1 MASTDCYLALEDG
14 TVLPGYSFGYVPSEN
29 ESKVG
34 VGGEV
39 VFQTGMVG
47 YTEALTDRS
56 YSAQILVLTY
66 PLIGN
71 YGVPAPDE
79 DEHGLPLH
87 FEWTEGRRP
96 GQPPW
101 WWARLAKRQLFNWRK
116 WKTLPE
122 LAEATTRCPEFEF
135 SIDTR
140 ALTKKLREQG
150 SMLGKIV
157 YEKPPVEGAM
167 PKSSFVDPNVQ
178 DLAKECSVKERQVY
192 GNPNGKGPRIA
203 ILDCGLKLN
212 QLRCLLQR
220 GASVTFVP
228 WSARLE
234 DEQFDALF
242 LSNGPGNPESC
253 DQIVQQV
260 RKVIEEGQKPVFGIC
275 LGHQL
280 LAKAIGCSTYKMKI
294 GNRGHNLPC
303 LHRATG
309 RCLMTSQN
317 HGYAVD
323 LEQLPDGWSELFVN
337 ANDGDQRGHCPCQQA
352 LLFGSVPS
360 GASCW
365 TAGHGVPVRC
375 LYGEHSTEGFDHSA
389 ADRAATAS
397 DYACHR
403 FGSSDAAQSPNPGIR
418 GLSIGQAGEFDYSGS
433 QAINGM
439 RESNIQTVLI
449 NPNIATVQTSKGMAD
464 KCYFLPL
471 TPHYVEQV
479 IKSERPNGV
488 LLTLAARPSQLWR
501 ATGASRSFLQ
511 IQCPHFGHTH
521 PVDHRDGGSQA
532 LCRAGNEIGEQVAP
546 SEAVYSVA
554 QALDAASRLGYPVM
568 ARAAF
573 SLGGLGSGFANNE
586 EELQTPG
593 PTALAHSSQL
603 IVDKSLKGW
612 KEVEYEVVRAMPTT
626 TRITVCNMENFD
638 PLGIHTG
645 ESIVVAPS
653 QTLSDREIKVLRS
666 TAWKVIRHFGV
677 VGECNIRYA
686 SVPRLQYYIIEV
698 NERLSRT
705 SALASKAPGY
715 PLAYVAAKVGLGLP
729 LPDIKNSVTGMRRPA
744 FEPSLDYCV
753 VKMPRWDLA
762 KFVRVSKHIGSSMK
776 SVGEVM
782 AIGRQL
788 RGSVPK
794 SPAHG
799 GQRMCL
805 ALNPDVVPLNKEQ
818 LAEQLSEPTDRRP
831 FVIAAA
837 LQLGMSLRELHQLT
851 NIDYWFLEKSERII
865 LLQSLLTRNGSRT
878 DAALLLKAKR
888 FGFSDKQIAKY
899 IKSTELAV
907 RHQRQEFGIRPHVKQ
922 IDTVAGEWPPDQLSV
937 TTHITEASRRS
948 PVPRRTH
955 YCGGLGV
962 YRIGSSVEFIGSV
975 GCLRELR
982 KLQRPTIMINY
993 NPETVSTDYDMCDR
1007 LYFEEISFEEWSW
1020 TSTRWRIARASFC
1033 PMGGQLPN
1041 NIAMDLHRQQE
1052 VLGTSPESIDCA
1064 ENRFKFSRMLDQ
1076 EGYLAATLGKELTNL
1091 QSAIEF
1097 CEEVGYPCLVR
1108 PSYVLSGAAMNVA
1121 YSNQDLE
1128 TYLNAASE
1136 VSREHPVVISKF
1148 LTEAKEI
1155 DVDAVASMDAS
1166 CARLFPEHVE
1176 NAGVH
1181 SGDATLVTPPQDLNA
1196 ETLEAIKRITCDLA
1210 SVLDVTGPFNMQLI
1224 AKNNE
1229 LKVIECNVRVSRS
1242 FPFVSK
1248 TLDHDFVATA
1258 TRAIVGLDV
1267 EPLDVLHASARWASS
1282 APVQFLAAPGAE
1294 CTAGRRAWTSTGEVA
1309 CFGDN
1314 RYEAYLKAMMS
1325 TGFQIPKNA
1334 VLLSIGSFK
1343 HKMELLPSYGIWPR
1357 WVTSYSFHG
1366 HCDFYANGVN
1376 VESVQWTFD
1385 KTTPDD
1391 INGELRHLA
1400 EFLANKQFD
1409 LVINLPMSGGVPR
1422 RVSSFMTHG
1431 YRTRRLAVEYSI
1443 PLVTDVKCTKL
1454 LVESMRMNGGKPP
1467 MKTHTDC
1474 MTSRRIVKLPGFID
1488 VHVHLRSRSHA
1499 QGGLCQW
1506 NSSRSGWRLT
1516 LVCAMPNTN
1525 PSIVDRETFTQFQ
1538 ELAKAGAR
1546 CDYALYVGASD
1557 DNWAQVNELA
1567 SHACGLKM
1575 YLNDTFGTLKLS
1587 DMTSWQRHL
1596 SHWPKR
1602 SPIVC
1607 HAERQSTAAVIM
1619 LAHLLDRSVHIC
1631 HVARKEEI
1639 QLIRSAK
1646 EKGVKVNLRVCPHHL
1661 FLSTKDVDGLGHG
1674 MSEVRPLLCS
1684 PEDQEA
1690 LWENIDYIDVF
1701 ATDHAPHTLA
1711 EKRSERPPPGF
1722 PGVETILPLLLQAV
1736 HEGRLTME
1744 DIKRKFHRNPK
1755 IIFNLPDQAQT
1766 YVEVD
1771 LDEEW
1776 TITGNEMKSKSGWT
1790 PFEGT
1795 KVKGLVYRSVLRGEL
1810 AFRRWPILLERLRGI
1825 NGGAPNKDVHWR
1837 RRHHRICCP
1846 ATTMPMTPLPASS
1859 PPKDPGGWPYTEY
1872 RPKVPLW
1879 DGANFRAPSSPS
1891 PRIRLDSASNT
1902 TLREYLQRTTNSNP
1916 VAHSLM
1922 GKHILAVDMFNKD
1935 HLNDIF
1941 NLAQL
1946 LKLRGTKDRPVALL
1960 PGKIMASV
1968 FYEVSTRTPCSF
1980 AAAMLRLGGRVI
1992 SMDNITSSVKKGETW
2007 RTASRLCPAMPT
2019 SWLLRHPSPGAV
2031 ARTTFSQSR
2040 LSMPACRRE
2049 HSHQA
2054 LLDIFTDPRVGGTVN
2069 GLTITMWRLEERTDR
2084 ALAGPPADPVQC
2096 EPAVMWRR
2104 DSLQMPDEVVQ
2115 FVHQRGV
2122 KQLFARDLKE
2132 CAARHGCA
2140 LHDSHSRERFD
2151 NVEDYE
2157 KCCGHL
2163 VLTPEHMM
2171 RAKKR
2176 SIVLHPLPRLNEISR
2191 EIDLDPRAAYFR
2203 QAEYGMYIRMA
2214 LLAMVV
2220 GGRNRRSRGFTM
2232 ENHNL

>member
-122 LAEATTRCPEFEF
+122 LAEATTRCPEF

-150 SMLGKIV
+150 SILGKIV

-403 FGSSDAAQSPNPGIR
+403 FGSSDAAQSPNPGI
-418 GLSIGQAGEFDYSGS
+418 
-433 QAINGM
+433 
-439 RESNIQTVLI
+439 
-449 NPNIATVQTSKGMAD
+449 
-464 KCYFLPL
+464 
-471 TPHYVEQV
+471 
-479 IKSERPNGV
+479 
-488 LLTLAARPSQLWR
+488 
-501 ATGASRSFLQ
+501 
-511 IQCPHFGHTH
+511 
-521 PVDHRDGGSQA
+521 
-532 LCRAGNEIGEQVAP
+532 
-546 SEAVYSVA
+546 
-554 QALDAASRLGYPVM
+554 
-568 ARAAF
+568 
-573 SLGGLGSGFANNE
+573 
-586 EELQTPG
+586 
-593 PTALAHSSQL
+593 
-603 IVDKSLKGW
+603 
-612 KEVEYEVVRAMPTT
+612 
-626 TRITVCNMENFD
+626 
-638 PLGIHTG
+638 
-645 ESIVVAPS
+645 
-653 QTLSDREIKVLRS
+653 
-666 TAWKVIRHFGV
+666 
-677 VGECNIRYA
+677 
-686 SVPRLQYYIIEV
+686 
-698 NERLSRT
+698 
-705 SALASKAPGY
+705 
-715 PLAYVAAKVGLGLP
+715 
-729 LPDIKNSVTGMRRPA
+729 
-744 FEPSLDYCV
+744 
-753 VKMPRWDLA
+753 
-762 KFVRVSKHIGSSMK
+762 
-776 SVGEVM
+776 
-782 AIGRQL
+782 
-788 RGSVPK
+788 
-794 SPAHG
+794 
-799 GQRMCL
+799 
-805 ALNPDVVPLNKEQ
+805 
-818 LAEQLSEPTDRRP
+818 
-831 FVIAAA
+831 
-837 LQLGMSLRELHQLT
+837 
-851 NIDYWFLEKSERII
+851 
-865 LLQSLLTRNGSRT
+865 
-878 DAALLLKAKR
+878 
-888 FGFSDKQIAKY
+888 
-899 IKSTELAV
+899 
-907 RHQRQEFGIRPHVKQ
+907 
-922 IDTVAGEWPPDQLSV
+922 
-937 TTHITEASRRS
+937 
-948 PVPRRTH
+948 
-955 YCGGLGV
+955 
-962 YRIGSSVEFIGSV
+962 
-975 GCLRELR
+975 
-982 KLQRPTIMINY
+982 
-993 NPETVSTDYDMCDR
+993 
-1007 LYFEEISFEEWSW
+1007 SW
-1020 TSTRWRIARASFC
+1020 
-1033 PMGGQLPN
+1033 
-1041 NIAMDLHRQQE
+1041 
-1052 VLGTSPESIDCA
+1052 
-1064 ENRFKFSRMLDQ
+1064 
-1076 EGYLAATLGKELTNL
+1076 
-1091 QSAIEF
+1091 
-1097 CEEVGYPCLVR
+1097 
-1108 PSYVLSGAAMNVA
+1108 
-1121 YSNQDLE
+1121 
-1128 TYLNAASE
+1128 
-1136 VSREHPVVISKF
+1136 
-1148 LTEAKEI
+1148 
-1155 DVDAVASMDAS
+1155 
-1166 CARLFPEHVE
+1166 
-1176 NAGVH
+1176 
-1181 SGDATLVTPPQDLNA
+1181 
-1196 ETLEAIKRITCDLA
+1196 
-1210 SVLDVTGPFNMQLI
+1210 
-1224 AKNNE
+1224 
-1229 LKVIECNVRVSRS
+1229 
-1242 FPFVSK
+1242 
-1248 TLDHDFVATA
+1248 
-1258 TRAIVGLDV
+1258 
-1267 EPLDVLHASARWASS
+1267 
-1282 APVQFLAAPGAE
+1282 
-1294 CTAGRRAWTSTGEVA
+1294 RRAWTSTGEVA

-1343 HKMELLPSYGIWPR
+1343 HKMELLPPYGIWPR

-1391 INGELRHLA
+1391 TNGELRHLA

-1409 LVINLPMSGGVPR
+1409 LVINLPMSGGVPS

-1431 YRTRRLAVEYSI
+1431 YRTRRLAVDYSI

-1488 VHVHLRSRSHA
+1488 
-1499 QGGLCQW
+1499 
-1506 NSSRSGWRLT
+1506 
-1516 LVCAMPNTN
+1516 
-1525 PSIVDRETFTQFQ
+1525 
-1538 ELAKAGAR
+1538 
-1546 CDYALYVGASD
+1546 
-1557 DNWAQVNELA
+1557 
-1567 SHACGLKM
+1567 
-1575 YLNDTFGTLKLS
+1575 
-1587 DMTSWQRHL
+1587 
-1596 SHWPKR
+1596 
-1602 SPIVC
+1602 
-1607 HAERQSTAAVIM
+1607 
-1619 LAHLLDRSVHIC
+1619 
-1631 HVARKEEI
+1631 
-1639 QLIRSAK
+1639 
-1646 EKGVKVNLRVCPHHL
+1646 
-1661 FLSTKDVDGLGHG
+1661 
-1674 MSEVRPLLCS
+1674 
-1684 PEDQEA
+1684 
-1690 LWENIDYIDVF
+1690 
-1701 ATDHAPHTLA
+1701 
-1711 EKRSERPPPGF
+1711 
-1722 PGVETILPLLLQAV
+1722 
-1736 HEGRLTME
+1736 
-1744 DIKRKFHRNPK
+1744 
-1755 IIFNLPDQAQT
+1755 
-1766 YVEVD
+1766 
-1771 LDEEW
+1771 
-1776 TITGNEMKSKSGWT
+1776 
-1790 PFEGT
+1790 
-1795 KVKGLVYRSVLRGEL
+1795 
-1810 AFRRWPILLERLRGI
+1810 
-1825 NGGAPNKDVHWR
+1825 
-1837 RRHHRICCP
+1837 
-1846 ATTMPMTPLPASS
+1846 
-1859 PPKDPGGWPYTEY
+1859 
-1872 RPKVPLW
+1872 
-1879 DGANFRAPSSPS
+1879 
-1891 PRIRLDSASNT
+1891 
-1902 TLREYLQRTTNSNP
+1902 
-1916 VAHSLM
+1916 
-1922 GKHILAVDMFNKD
+1922 
-1935 HLNDIF
+1935 
-1941 NLAQL
+1941 
-1946 LKLRGTKDRPVALL
+1946 
-1960 PGKIMASV
+1960 
-1968 FYEVSTRTPCSF
+1968 
-1980 AAAMLRLGGRVI
+1980 AAMLRLGGRVI

-2069 GLTITMWRLEERTDR
+2069 GLTITMWRLEEQTDR

-2214 LLAMVV
+2214 LLAIVV